1 MSEVIA
7 TANGRTITVND
18 VEKMAARGSSMSSL
32 LSGLE
37 SDRILSFVKSKNIIE
52 PTHKRKW
59 NGFVDVCSLLKEIG
73 VPDDQI
79 IYDPIVLR
87 RLRYYYNGER
97 NEKDYIYFKVGKGEH
112 PTPTVFF
119 RRSFSDTSYGCRFG
133 AFKKDDLID
142 LIKEFPI
149 KCAQWDEENQV
160 IIRIYEKYDKIRKMA
175 QTSIRILVEN
185 ELKRTNYKYSIEEGK
200 TRSVLVVKMRRQ
212 RKLEIS
218 LRHKDFQKVIGQ
230 IPEIIDRIMTTSDD
244 IKADFKIT
252 RAKETVKA

>member
-1 MSEVIA
+1 M
-7 TANGRTITVND
+7 
-18 VEKMAARGSSMSSL
+18 
-32 LSGLE
+32 
-37 SDRILSFVKSKNIIE
+37 
-52 PTHKRKW
+52 
-59 NGFVDVCSLLKEIG
+59 
-73 VPDDQI
+73 
-79 IYDPIVLR
+79 
-87 RLRYYYNGER
+87 
-97 NEKDYIYFKVGKGEH
+97 
-112 PTPTVFF
+112 
-119 RRSFSDTSYGCRFG
+119 
-133 AFKKDDLID
+133 
-142 LIKEFPI
+142 
-149 KCAQWDEENQV
+149 

-230 IPEIIDRIMTTSDD
+230 IPEIIDRIMTMSDD